1 MRQIDN
7 LVVHCADTPDG
18 AYFDVDDIR
27 DWHINPKKLKDDKY
41 KYKGVIYDSKE
52 DLPEDVRNQKGNGWS
67 DVGYHYIVL
76 LDGQIQKGRED
87 KTTGAHV
94 GGHNSNSIG
103 ICYIGGGNGEDTR
116 TTPQKASLVHLISFL
131 RRLYPDS
138 VVLGH
143 RDFEGVTKACPCFD
157 AQDEYKYL

>member
-7 LVVHCADTPDG
+7 LVIHCADTPDG

-27 DWHINPKKLKDDKY
+27 DWHTDPKPLDGGKY
-41 KYKGVIYDSKE
+41 RYKSKTYNSKE
-52 DLPEDVRNQKGNGWS
+52 ELPIKVRNKEGRGWS
-67 DVGYHYIVL
+67 DVGYHYIIL

-87 KTTGAHV
+87 KIQGAHV

-103 ICYIGGGNGEDTR
+103 ICYIGGGHGVDTR
-116 TTPQKASLVHLISFL
+116 TTPQKASLVHLIATL

-143 RDFEGVTKACPCFD
+143 RDFEGVKKKCPNFD
-157 AQDEYKYL
+157 AENEYKYL

>member
-7 LVVHCADTPDG
+7 LVIHCADTPDG
-18 AYFDVDDIR
+18 VYFDVDDIR
-27 DWHINPKKLKDDKY
+27 KWH
-41 KYKGVIYDSKE
+41 VE
-52 DLPEDVRNQKGNGWS
+52 ERGWS

-87 KTTGAHV
+87 KTQGAHV
-94 GGHNSNSIG
+94 GGHNKNSIG
-103 ICYIGGGNGEDTR
+103 ICYIGGGHGVDTR
-116 TTPQKASLVHLISFL
+116 TTPQKASLVHLISTL

-157 AQDEYKYL
+157 AENEYKYL

>member
-27 DWHINPKKLKDDKY
+27 KWH
-41 KYKGVIYDSKE
+41 VE
-52 DLPEDVRNQKGNGWS
+52 ERGWD

-87 KTTGAHV
+87 KTQGAHV

-116 TTPQKASLVHLISFL
+116 TTPQKASLVYLISFL

-157 AQDEYKYL
+157 AENEYKYL